1 MDNINWTTN
10 TNYPKGIKG
19 SLILI
24 FILTILLLFSTIYIH
39 YPIYQTFYGIVEK
52 SENATI
58 KIALTKEQL
67 EPFEQA
73 LLKNNIKLQKID
85 TELIAGENI
94 IYAYV
99 VMSISKKLLVEN
111 NIIPIRLKIKN
122 VNLWKELSQKWKE
135 GIKDETNRTRTFN
148 NN

>member
-19 SLILI
+19 PLILI

-99 VMSISKKLLVEN
+99 VMSI
-111 NIIPIRLKIKN
+111 
-122 VNLWKELSQKWKE
+122 
-135 GIKDETNRTRTFN
+135 
-148 NN
+148 